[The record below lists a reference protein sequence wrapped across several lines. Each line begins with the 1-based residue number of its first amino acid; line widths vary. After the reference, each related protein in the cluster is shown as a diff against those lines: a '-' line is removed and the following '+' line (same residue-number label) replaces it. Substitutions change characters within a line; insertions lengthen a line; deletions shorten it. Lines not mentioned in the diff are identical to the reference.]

1 MYNIRD
7 VVAGELVA
15 AVSGQS
21 GESFIRDRVFR
32 AAGMADSVSD
42 EAERFANP
50 NRAHPHARIDGP
62 VRGLGTQVVLP
73 EREGL
78 GQVAA
83 PAGGLSSSAN
93 DLARWLQVQLAH
105 GALPGGEG
113 KRLYSEAA
121 AREMWTPQVLTPVR
135 AYPPPISDMTPQ
147 FSSYALGWSVQ
158 DYRGIKTVQHGGA
171 VFGVLTMVVMV
182 PDRKV
187 GFALQ
192 MNSEDYPVL
201 RGVMNELLDHYLGFP
216 ERDWVA
222 AFGEWNDKRL
232 AGGVAAIDAATA
244 GEHEHTTPSL
254 PLAQYAARYVDNCYE
269 NGRAQVRTPVTNAQL
284 DCRLLLDNQKH

>member
-1 MYNIRD
+1 YDNILY

-21 GESFIRDRVFR
+21 WESFIRDRVFR
-32 AAGMADSVSD
+32 AAGMQDSVSD
-42 EAERFANP
+42 EKDRFANP

-62 VRGLGTQVVLP
+62 VRGLGTQVVLA
-73 EREGL
+73 ERAGL

-93 DLARWLQVQLAH
+93 DLARWLQAH
-105 GALPGGEG
+105 LGQGALPGGAAR
-113 KRLYSEAA
+113 RLYSEAA
-121 AREMWTPQVLTPVR
+121 ARELRTPQVLAPVR
-135 AYPPPISDMTPQ
+135 AHPTLISDMSPQ

-171 VFGVLTMVVMV
+171 VFGVLTMVVLV
-182 PDRKV
+182 PGRNV

-201 RGVMNELLDHYLGFP
+201 RGVMNELLDHYLDFP
-216 ERDWVA
+216 KRDWVA
-222 AFGEWNDKRL
+222 
-232 AGGVAAIDAATA
+232 
-244 GEHEHTTPSL
+244 
-254 PLAQYAARYVDNCYE
+254 
-269 NGRAQVRTPVTNAQL
+269 
-284 DCRLLLDNQKH
+284 